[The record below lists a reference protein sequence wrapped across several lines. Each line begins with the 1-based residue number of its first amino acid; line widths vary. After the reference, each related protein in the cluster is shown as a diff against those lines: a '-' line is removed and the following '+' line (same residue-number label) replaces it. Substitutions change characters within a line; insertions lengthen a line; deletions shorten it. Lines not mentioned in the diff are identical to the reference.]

1 MISKGMGEIKWD
13 CKAKEIE
20 QLIRGLN
27 PWPSVL
33 YKSSWENVKAL
44 ESRGFRGYCPQTDG

>member
-1 MISKGMGEIKWD
+1 MGLQSKRNR
-13 CKAKEIE
+13 AV
-20 QLIRGLN
+20 N
-27 PWPSVL
+27 PWFKSMAKRL